1 MLTDKRKLPAMHYV
15 YGTTPTPH
23 KCRECC
29 NFRTFEGYNR
39 RYFKCAAYGI
49 SNSEATDWGANYL
62 ACGLFNIDF
71 DNQIPLFEQITH
83 QGRKAPA
90 ILLDGQVGMEL
101 MP

>member
-1 MLTDKRKLPAMHYV
+1 MLINKRKLPAMHYA

-23 KCRECC
+23 KCKECD
-29 NFRTFEGYNR
+29 NFRVYDYHGK

-62 ACGLFNIDF
+62 ACGLFNI
-71 DNQIPLFEQITH
+71 PLGDRVPLLEQIKH

-90 ILLDGQVGMEL
+90 VLLYGQIEMEV
-101 MP
+101 

>member
-23 KCRECC
+23 KCKECC
-29 NFRTFEGYNR
+29 NFRMFEYHGK

-62 ACGLFNIDF
+62 ACGLFDIQIEG
-71 DNQIPLFEQITH
+71 QIPLLEQIKH
-83 QGRKAPA
+83 QSRKRPA
-90 ILLDGQVGMEL
+90 LPLDGQME
-101 MP
+101 MEI